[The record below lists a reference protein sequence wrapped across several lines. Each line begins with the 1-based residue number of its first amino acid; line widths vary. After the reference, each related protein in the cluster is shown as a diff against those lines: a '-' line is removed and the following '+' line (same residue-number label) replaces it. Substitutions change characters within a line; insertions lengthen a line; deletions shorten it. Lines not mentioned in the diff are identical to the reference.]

1 MNNVIQNP
9 YKDDTQ
15 SRESLITNHMDLV
28 KRVALHLK
36 ARLSPFMDLNE
47 LIPVS
52 YTHLPLPTSPYV

>member
-36 ARLSPFMDLNE
+36 RD
-47 LIPVS
+47 
-52 YTHLPLPTSPYV
+52 